1 MKSDINKGEYSLV
14 YTTGPEKS
22 YVIEPHGG
30 ELNYKIAEKNPLKF
44 YEQVFTQDI
53 TKHTVGKDKDLKKQK
68 DEEHKKKEEEAG
80 SPLKRRKD
88 KIPTTV
94 SSKVTKRPHL
104 KIMMKLQQKIALKLQ
119 EKLGAEFGE
128 NIMTALKDKSIQ
140 EQIQELIKQDKIK
153 IVNEQNKPVY
163 QQEMKQA
170 AAS

>member
-80 SPLKRRKD
+80 SPLKD